1 MTRRYGSTA
10 LRLAQDY
17 CSRALQ
23 HAEDGTPQRR
33 DHFAIGTAAHMVL
46 QALQDARGGRDPE
59 LDTDEAARIADA
71 AAAALARGGW
81 THRGESQP
89 PLRPDDV
96 AEGRELAI
104 QWHGRHGTIP
114 GAVAEIGL
122 TRDDGY
128 GSQLDLTWIE
138 YDESDDGAEPRAT
151 VATRDYKTSWRARA
165 EDCLSI
171 QMRAAALLAIQWA
184 RAQGV
189 EPASVR
195 IEIAAVRTG
204 MIYAHEIWLDDP
216 IIAEWDATIRAM
228 CAGLDS
234 QPRPRPADPSI
245 RCGRCPYLHACQ
257 DGQAWLDT
265 MGASDPHTIAARM
278 VARSDAATADEMLL
292 RDLLRDRSI
301 DIDGKRIGYQ
311 ATQRK
316 VPAPG
321 YARTIVETWA
331 MGREWSDDMAAGLV
345 AAMKPGVT
353 AISSFAKAAYPERT
367 KAAKA
372 LRDDLLPRL
381 IGTETA
387 DKWAVQRVDA
397 ADDEEAGE

>member
-1 MTRRYGSTA
+1 
-10 LRLAQDY
+10 
-17 CSRALQ
+17 
-23 HAEDGTPQRR
+23 
-33 DHFAIGTAAHMVL
+33 
-46 QALQDARGGRDPE
+46 
-59 LDTDEAARIADA
+59 
-71 AAAALARGGW
+71 
-81 THRGESQP
+81 
-89 PLRPDDV
+89 
-96 AEGRELAI
+96 
-104 QWHGRHGTIP
+104 
-114 GAVAEIGL
+114 
-122 TRDDGY
+122 
-128 GSQLDLTWIE
+128 
-138 YDESDDGAEPRAT
+138 
-151 VATRDYKTSWRARA
+151 
-165 EDCLSI
+165 
-171 QMRAAALLAIQWA
+171 
-184 RAQGV
+184 
-189 EPASVR
+189 
-195 IEIAAVRTG
+195 
-204 MIYAHEIWLDDP
+204 
-216 IIAEWDATIRAM
+216 
-228 CAGLDS
+228 
-234 QPRPRPADPSI
+234 
-245 RCGRCPYLHACQ
+245 
-257 DGQAWLDT
+257 
-265 MGASDPHTIAARM
+265 
-278 VARSDAATADEMLL
+278 MLL

>member
-1 MTRRYGSTA
+1 MTTRRYGSTS
-10 LRLAQDY
+10 LRLVQDY
-17 CSRALQ
+17 CPRALS

-33 DHFAIGTAAHMVL
+33 DHFAVGTSAHMVL
-46 QALQDARGGRDPE
+46 QALQDARGDRDEE
-59 LDTDEAARIADA
+59 LSVYEAASIANG
-71 AAAALARGGW
+71 AAAALVRGGW

-96 AEGRELAI
+96 AEGRDLAI

-114 GAVAEIGL
+114 GAVAEIGI

-138 YDESDDGAEPRAT
+138 YDEAEDDAPPRAT
-151 VATRDYKTSWRARA
+151 VVTRDYKTSWRARA
-165 EDCLSI
+165 EDCQST

-195 IEIAAVRTG
+195 IEIGAVRTG
-204 MIYAHEIWLDDP
+204 QVYAHEVWLDDP
-216 IIAEWDATIRAM
+216 VLAEWGNYIQAV
-228 CAGLDS
+228 CLGLDS

-257 DGQAWLDT
+257 DGQRWLDA

-278 VARSDAATADEMLL
+278 VARSDAAHADEMLL
-292 RDLLRDRSI
+292 RDLLHDRHI

-321 YARTIVETWA
+321 HARAIVDAWA
-331 MGREWSDDMAAGLV
+331 MGRPWSDDMAAGLV

-353 AISSFAKAAYPERT
+353 AISSAVKAMSPERT
-367 KAAKA
+367 KAAKM
-372 LRDDLLPRL
+372 LRDETLATL
-381 IGTETA
+381 ITSETVER
-387 DKWAVQRVDA
+387 WAVARA
-397 ADDEEAGE
+397 TDDEGDA